1 MRITDTQVILFFFLL
16 IVILFLV
23 WRESK
28 YRDLTKYRSSFD
40 NQEYVVRERDN
51 KENAANLL
59 AKLRNKL
66 VKFVNF
72 LQQKYPKNEGIQRL
86 HTKFNPEN
94 INESSSFEKN
104 TSYSINKGEKIVF
117 CIRQKNKKETLI
129 NENVMTFVA
138 IHELAHIMSLSI
150 GHTDEFWKNFKFL
163 LEEAVLKGIY
173 TYENYTETPKR
184 YCGMDITNSPL
195 DQDK

>member
-1 MRITDTQVILFFFLL
+1 MVTDTHVILFFFMILL
-16 IVILFLV
+16 ILFLV
-23 WRESK
+23 WRESN
-28 YRDLTKYRSSFD
+28 YRDLTKYRSTID
-40 NQEYVVRERDN
+40 NHDYVVRERFN
-51 KENAANLL
+51 KDKAANLL

-66 VKFVNF
+66 VTFVNS
-72 LQQKYPKNEGIQRL
+72 LHTQYPDNDAIQRL
-86 HTKFNPEN
+86 HKKFNPEN
-94 INESSSFEKN
+94 ITESSSFEKN

-117 CIRQKNKKETLI
+117 CIRQKNKKETLV

-150 GHTDEFWKNFKFL
+150 GHTEEFWKNFKFL
-163 LEEAVLKGIY
+163 LEEAVLKKIY
-173 TYENYTETPKR
+173 TYENYTEKPKR